1 MTTAMTA
8 QSNLTPTI
16 DVSGEGTVRVV
27 PDEVTINIRVE
38 NTGENTKNLKKQN
51 DATVSEVL
59 KFLKQMK
66 IADKDVRTEYM
77 NLTKN
82 YDYNTKTYTFAAN
95 QSISVKLRD
104 LNKYEKVVDGLLDTG
119 INRIDWIAFSS
130 SQQDALESQ
139 ARKKAIENAKMKAG
153 EYASVLNQKVGKA
166 VSISEFPNTGAPQPM
181 YKMAMMESTSASQS
195 PTLSLGEMEISTTV
209 NVRFL
214 LDWFV
219 TKICSQT
226 PNKVLEFCW
235 MA

>member
-1 MTTAMTA
+1 MKALKTLLILSLTTTAVMA
-8 QSNLTPTI
+8 QQSLPPTV

-38 NTGENTKNLKKQN
+38 NTGENTKTLKRQN

-95 QSISVKLRD
+95 QSLSVKLRD
-104 LNKYEKVVDGLLDTG
+104 LSKYEQVIDGLLDTG
-119 INRIDWIAFSS
+119 INRIDGITFSS
-130 SQQDALESQ
+130 SQRETLESE
-139 ARKKAIENAKMKAG
+139 ARKKAVAHAKMKAS

-166 VSISEFPNTGAPQPM
+166 ISISEFTNSGGPQPV
-181 YKMAMMESTSASQS
+181 YRMAMMESTSADQGGA
-195 PTLSLGEMEISTTV
+195 TVSLGEMEIRTTV
-209 NVRFL
+209 NVRFM
-214 LDWFV
+214 
-219 TKICSQT
+219 
-226 PNKVLEFCW
+226 LE
-235 MA
+235 